1 MSKFEKLNVDIRTG
15 HGTSAA
21 RRTRLQN
28 KVPGVVYHSG
38 AEGILL
44 SIDKIRLNKALRTG
58 QMIFEINVEDKN
70 QFVLVKEIQYHP
82 VTDEIMHIDF
92 QKVKEDEKIS
102 LDVAVRSIGDA
113 QGVKLG
119 GILVQMLNSVS
130 VKCKPSE
137 IPEFLEIDVTEM
149 EMNTN
154 LFVKDITLPADI
166 EMLTADDIAVVS
178 VQEPKEEKEE
188 AVEVAEDETSDDTSD
203 DAPDGEDSSDSE
215 KPSGDAENK
224 SEEQPSDEAKDESGD
239 NS

>member
-1 MSKFEKLNVDIRTG
+1 MSKFEKLNVDIRKEN
-15 HGTSAA
+15 GTSAA

-38 AEGILL
+38 VEGIPL
-44 SIDKIRLNKALRTG
+44 SIEKNSLNKALKTG
-58 QMIFEINVEDKN
+58 QMIFEINVGDED

-82 VTDEIMHIDF
+82 VTDDIIHIDF

-102 LDVAVRSIGDA
+102 LDVAVRSVGDA

-149 EMNTN
+149 AMNTN
-154 LFVKDITLPADI
+154 LFVKDISLPDDVEI
-166 EMLTADDIAVVS
+166 LTAEDIAVIS

-188 AVEVAEDETSDDTSD
+188 VVEMIDEVAVDEASSDEVESET
-203 DAPDGEDSSDSE
+203 EQSSDSPE
-215 KPSGDAENK
+215 DK
-224 SEEQPSDEAKDESGD
+224 SSDVDKGESGD
-239 NS
+239 ES

>member
-1 MSKFEKLNVDIRTG
+1 MSKFERLNVDIRKEN
-15 HGTSAA
+15 GTSAA

-38 AEGILL
+38 AEGVPL
-44 SIDKIRLNKALRTG
+44 SVDKNSLKKALKTG
-58 QMIFEINVEDKN
+58 QMIFEINVEDKD

-82 VTDEIMHIDF
+82 VTDDIIHIDF

-102 LDVAVRSIGDA
+102 LDVAVRSVGDS

-149 EMNTN
+149 AMNTN
-154 LFVKDITLPADI
+154 LFVKDISLPDDVEI
-166 EMLTADDIAVVS
+166 LTAEDIAVIS

-188 AVEVAEDETSDDTSD
+188 VVEMIEEVAVDEASSDEVESET
-203 DAPDGEDSSDSE
+203 EQSSDSPE
-215 KPSGDAENK
+215 DK
-224 SEEQPSDEAKDESGD
+224 SSDVDKGESGD
-239 NS
+239 ES

>member
-1 MSKFEKLNVDIRTG
+1 MSKFEKLNVDIRKE

-28 KVPGVVYHSG
+28 KVPAVVYHSG
-38 AEGILL
+38 VEATPL
-44 SIDKIRLNKALRTG
+44 SVDKISLNKALRTG
-58 QMIFEINVEDKN
+58 QMIFEVNVEDKN

-82 VTDEIMHIDF
+82 VTDEIIHIDF

-102 LDVAVRSIGDA
+102 LEVAVRSAGEA

-119 GILVQMLNSVS
+119 GLLVQMLNSVT
-130 VKCKPSE
+130 VKCKPAE

-154 LFVKDITLPADI
+154 LFVKDITLPVDV
-166 EMLTADDIAVVS
+166 EMITAEDIAVVS

-188 AVEVAEDETSDDTSD
+188 AVVEAADMDES
-203 DAPDGEDSSDSE
+203 ESDSE
-215 KPSGDAENK
+215 QEEPQGEEGGDSAE
-224 SEEQPSDEAKDESGD
+224 EESKDESGD
-239 NS
+239 ES

>member
-1 MSKFEKLNVDIRTG
+1 MSKFEKLNVDIRKE

-28 KVPGVVYHSG
+28 KVPAVVYHSG
-38 AEGILL
+38 AEATPL
-44 SIDKIRLNKALRTG
+44 SVDKVSLNKALKTG
-58 QMIFEINVEDKN
+58 QMIFEVNVEDKD

-82 VTDEIMHIDF
+82 VTDEIVHVDF

-102 LDVAVRSIGDA
+102 LEVAVRSSGEA

-119 GILVQMLNSVS
+119 GLLVQMLNSVS
-130 VKCKPSE
+130 VQCRPAE
-137 IPEFLEIDVTEM
+137 IPEFLEIDVSDM

-154 LFVKDITLPADI
+154 LFVKDIILPEGV

-188 AVEVAEDETSDDTSD
+188 LVVEEDTE
-203 DAPDGEDSSDSE
+203 
-215 KPSGDAENK
+215 
-224 SEEQPSDEAKDESGD
+224 SDEADETPEADEQSSEDDTKEESTEKAKED
-239 NS
+239 NAGEKE